1 MTLVVKPMGV
11 DVRYGQL
18 RWSLGDGGS
27 LSVGRQSGCDIRVG
41 SASPGPEDLGVSR
54 RAATLS
60 YAQGRVWIR
69 NDSATQA
76 VYVRPCVGAEHV
88 LDRRGDIVSVAAESL
103 DVVIEGQVLT
113 YRLVVEL
120 TGEAPIPGY
129 EEPETVSP
137 VTRAALPLTARERQ
151 LLTAVCEPLLVPSA
165 HRARPASY
173 REAAARLGL
182 SEHTVRNQLDE
193 LRNRLAQMGIPGLFG
208 PEAKDA
214 LARYAVRSCSIT
226 VAHIDGLRHGEKPS

>member
-1 MTLVVKPMGV
+1 
-11 DVRYGQL
+11 
-18 RWSLGDGGS
+18 
-27 LSVGRQSGCDIRVG
+27 
-41 SASPGPEDLGVSR
+41 
-54 RAATLS
+54 
-60 YAQGRVWIR
+60 
-69 NDSATQA
+69 
-76 VYVRPCVGAEHV
+76 VGAEHV